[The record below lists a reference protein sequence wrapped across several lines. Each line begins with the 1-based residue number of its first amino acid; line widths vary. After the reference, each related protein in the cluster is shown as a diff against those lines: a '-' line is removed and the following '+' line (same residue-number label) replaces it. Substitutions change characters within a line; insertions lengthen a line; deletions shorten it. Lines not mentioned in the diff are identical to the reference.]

1 MTRKP
6 ILLVTTALALAALG
20 LAACGDDDT
29 SATGTQSQPRTIEI
43 EMRDIAFSPD
53 EVDVQAGETVRFV
66 FTNTG
71 AVRHDAFIGD
81 EAAQDDHEMEMRGS
95 GDMGDMGED
104 GGGDGHDSMS
114 DEGGITVE
122 PGETGEITHTFAEG
136 DELLVGCHEAGHYE
150 AGMRVMINVT

>member
-1 MTRKP
+1 VTRRP
-6 ILLVTTALALAALG
+6 IVLVTTALALGALG

-29 SATGTQSQPRTIEI
+29 TTTGTQDQPRTIEI

-81 EAAQDDHEMEMRGS
+81 EAAQDEHEMEMRGS
-95 GDMGDMGED
+95 GDMGDD
-104 GGGDGHDSMS
+104 NGGGHDSMS
-114 DEGGITVE
+114 EEGGITVE
-122 PGETGEITHTFAEG
+122 PGESGEITHTFAEG
-136 DELLVGCHEAGHYE
+136 DELLIGCHEPGHYE
-150 AGMRVMINVT
+150 AGMRVMVNMT